1 MKYKHLSITE
11 REKIAIYR
19 AQGLTL
25 DAIAQMLGR
34 HQATISRELNR
45 NPEEY
50 SPSKAQAAYLKR
62 RKNQSQS
69 VTSST

>member
-1 MKYKHLSITE
+1 MKYKHLNITE

-19 AQGLTL
+19 AQVLTQYK
-25 DAIAQMLGR
+25 IAQILGR